1 MVHPA
6 ELLEDVGTQFER
18 DRFVLKQALVGL
30 LSELV
35 LALNLEQM
43 SDMKLDWKGKKV
55 TEL

>member
-1 MVHPA
+1 MHPA